1 MQKNESFLS
10 LGLLLLRLGFG
21 GLMLTH
27 GIPKLM
33 NYATL
38 ATQFPDPLG
47 VGSQLSVIMAIS
59 AEVGCAGLLILGL
72 FTRLATIP
80 LIITMLVAALIV
92 HGGDPFAKKEAA
104 ITYLI
109 PYLTLLLTGPGRFA
123 CDHWLA
129 PVFARSH
136 KNVGSE
142 G

>member
-1 MQKNESFLS
+1 MQKNEALLS

-47 VGSQLSVIMAIS
+47 VGSQVSVLLAIG
-59 AEVGCAGLLILGL
+59 AEVGCASLLILGL

-80 LIITMLVAALIV
+80 LIITMLVAAFIV
-92 HGGDPFAKKEAA
+92 HGGDPLSKKEAA

-109 PYLTLLLTGPGRFA
+109 PYLVLLLTGPGRFA
-123 CDHWLA
+123 CDRWLA
-129 PVFARSH
+129 PLFARGR
-136 KNVGSE
+136 KSE
-142 G
+142 GLAD